1 MVKVFQKTFKTEID
15 FNFDMRE
22 VILQIVVY
30 TIFKQLNFK
39 VYELIFQC
47 TYSSVWYR
55 GTFQE
60 ALGQTPV

>member
-22 VILQIVVY
+22 VFLHIVVY

-39 VYELIFQC
+39 VYELIF
-47 TYSSVWYR
+47 
-55 GTFQE
+55 
-60 ALGQTPV
+60 